1 MEYRSMKGS
10 NVFLI
15 HISSYEPPEYE
26 NVHRGIEYIVLT
38 CTIDYQNNYE
48 QWVSCLVDSQS

>member
-15 HISSYEPPEYE
+15 LISSYEPPEYE
-26 NVHRGIEYIVLT
+26 NVHRGIEYIVL
-38 CTIDYQNNYE
+38 
-48 QWVSCLVDSQS
+48 